1 MNRQFIFIAMMVVVL
16 MVTLSPVVVM
26 GVNPRDCYM
35 WDQCRR
41 AHEKEG
47 TQVILWQCG
56 TVPRG
61 CFFTGKK

>member
-1 MNRQFIFIAMMVVVL
+1 MVRHFILLATIIVALIACFGPSL
-16 MVTLSPVVVM
+16 TSS
-26 GVNPRDCYM
+26 VNPRDCYM

-41 AHEKEG
+41 QYEKEG

-61 CFFTGKK
+61 CFFRG